1 MGTIGVFS
9 AVRSQP
15 IMRLV
20 FLSSLLIGL
29 ACIRVFAGAKGDVSQ
44 VSELEIFTMG
54 MGLLGGLAL
63 FLFGMEQ
70 LADALKARAGD
81 SLKDVLA
88 RLTTNRITGALTGA
102 FVTACVQSSS
112 VTTVLVVGFITA
124 NIMSLSQSVGV
135 IFGANIG
142 STVTAQIIAF
152 KVTKYALLLVAV
164 GFGTSFLASREE
176 VKQYGFM
183 CMGMGMI
190 FLGMGMM
197 SSAMHPLRAYGPFL
211 ELMTQMESPLL
222 AITVAAA
229 FTGLIQSSA
238 ATTGIVIV
246 MAGQGLISLPA
257 GIALAFGANIGTCVT
272 ALLASIGK
280 PREAVRAS
288 MVHVLFNVIG
298 VLLWVGLIDQLG
310 RIVVWVSPVA
320 AGLSGLKKQP
330 PRLRAKSPMRIP
342 SSTSS
347 TPSSSCL
354 LPACLPASSSPCCRT
369 RRRRRSLM

>member
-142 STVTAQIIAF
+142 STVTAAQASDMIGVAHSHGSEAVLAGLVDPEL
-152 KVTKYALLLVAV
+152 KRRVHGDLSEPPVTVDDGGQHV
-164 GFGTSFLASREE
+164 
-176 VKQYGFM
+176 
-183 CMGMGMI
+183 
-190 FLGMGMM
+190 
-197 SSAMHPLRAYGPFL
+197 FL
-211 ELMTQMESPLL
+211 EDLDLGIRNDVALVYRVEVLRDADES
-222 AITVAAA
+222 V
-229 FTGLIQSSA
+229 
-238 ATTGIVIV
+238 
-246 MAGQGLISLPA
+246 
-257 GIALAFGANIGTCVT
+257 
-272 ALLASIGK
+272 
-280 PREAVRAS
+280 
-288 MVHVLFNVIG
+288 
-298 VLLWVGLIDQLG
+298 
-310 RIVVWVSPVA
+310 RIV
-320 AGLSGLKKQP
+320 AGAIGIGQQP
-330 PRLRAKSPMRIP
+330 GHEPGIFR
-342 SSTSS
+342 
-347 TPSSSCL
+347 
-354 LPACLPASSSPCCRT
+354 
-369 RRRRRSLM
+369 